1 MKIAAITAVVVLC
14 ACVAFLAACV
24 VRRVP
29 KLHVLFVSIVM
40 VAGYVVVLITR
51 PSPVPMGGLVG
62 AVAAAL
68 VGSLFGAYVVSN
80 LPGLVAFLVTASALD
95 ILSVRSGPTKAL
107 FDAASGGDGI
117 VYYLVVLLPWEEGFV
132 PVIGVSDLFGLAVI
146 FAALL
151 GMGAGRWPSFL
162 CGLSGI
168 LLALAA
174 GLLLG
179 GVPAY
184 PLLAALAV
192 PLAVWTERMK
202 RRERLERSSD

>member
-1 MKIAAITAVVVLC
+1 MKIAAITTVVVLC
-14 ACVAFLAACV
+14 AGAAYLAALI
-24 VRRVP
+24 VRRAPRIYMIAVA
-29 KLHVLFVSIVM
+29 VLLAAS
-40 VAGYVVVLITR
+40 YVVILITR
-51 PSPVPMGGLVG
+51 PSPVPVGGLLGAIASSLVG
-62 AVAAAL
+62 A
-68 VGSLFGAYVVSN
+68 LFGAYVVSN

-107 FDAASGGDGI
+107 FDTASGGDGL
-117 VYYLVVLLPWEEGFV
+117 VYYLVVLLPWEEGFI
-132 PVIGVSDLFGLAVI
+132 PVIGVGDLFGLAVI

-151 GMGAGRWPSFL
+151 GMGAGKGMTSL

-192 PLAVWTERMK
+192 PLAVWTERRK
-202 RRERLERSSD
+202 RVETVRSND